1 MKIALISLAVVL
13 ILIVGVVAGLAYYIF
28 ISLPNQELGYVT
40 SLNAQ
45 YVMNQNDL
53 SEFISGYDEQF
64 GAYASALKGLDTF
77 MVDAVKGRYDVR
89 DAAGNPTG
97 DLDAGLFINV
107 IVEAYP
113 DTTGITD
120 LAQRLMDYI
129 AAQRAEFKN
138 NQDKL
143 LDMLRVYDAWRQERP
158 RCYFLN
164 MAGGNP
170 SDRLVARIGGQT
182 YTGQEALDK
191 MWTIVLASDAKE
203 AFETGTME
211 PLTPLS
217 SP

>member
-64 GAYASALKGLDTF
+64 GVYNTALGGLEDF
-77 MVDAVKGRYDVR
+77 VVDAVKGRYDVR
-89 DAAGNPTG
+89 DAVGNPTG
-97 DLDAGLFINV
+97 TIDGGLFISV